1 MKKIL
6 VLGAGL
12 VGKAIASDLCND
24 YRITAVDMNVPLLR
38 YLEERHVV
46 YRLQD

>member
-12 VGKAIASDLCND
+12 VSKPGVQ
-24 YRITAVDMNVPLLR
+24 YLLKYGFKR
-38 YLEERHVV
+38 DG
-46 YRLQD
+46 RLTDD